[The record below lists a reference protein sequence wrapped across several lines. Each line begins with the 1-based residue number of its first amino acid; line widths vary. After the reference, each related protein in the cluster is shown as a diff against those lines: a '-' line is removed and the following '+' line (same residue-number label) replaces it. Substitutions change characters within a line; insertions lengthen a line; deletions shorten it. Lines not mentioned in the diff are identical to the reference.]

1 MLVNNMRLTRKI
13 LFIVICLLF
22 IDSHLS
28 HLRSYESRAKAA
40 FLVDHA
46 TGQTLY
52 GKNEDLRIYPASM
65 SKLMTLYILFET
77 LDEGIIS
84 LDEKFIV
91 SMNAYQREGSTIY
104 AELST
109 MISVENLIKGIVV
122 SSGNDACVVVAEAL
136 AGSEENFAMQMNLI
150 AKDMGLLNTNFT
162 NSTGLH
168 NKNHFS
174 SPRDLVQLATRLLDD
189 FPQFYKYFSETSF
202 TWNNIIQYNR
212 NNLLRMDLGVD
223 GLKTG
228 HTIQSGYGII
238 VSSKRDNGRIIAF
251 VSGLDSNDERT
262 SEILKLLNYSYRGF
276 KSYQILK
283 KDQLIEKVKVW
294 KGKKENVSLIVDED
308 INLLLD
314 IPARRGIRLEYLYKE
329 PIIAPIN
336 KGDKLGEV
344 HIIYPNSETI
354 EVPLVAGEDVKKKNA
369 FINMIDAIRHFIL

>member
-1 MLVNNMRLTRKI
+1 MRFTRKI
-13 LFIVICLLF
+13 LFIVICLFF
-22 IDSHLS
+22 IDSQLS
-28 HLRSYESRAKAA
+28 HLRSYETRAKAA
-40 FLVDHA
+40 LLVDHS

-65 SKLMTLYILFET
+65 SKLMTLYVLFET
-77 LDEGIIS
+77 LDEGIIG

-109 MISVENLIKGIVV
+109 MISVEDLIKGIIV

-150 AKDMGLLNTNFT
+150 AKDMGLLNTSFT

-168 NKNHFS
+168 NENHFS
-174 SPRDLVQLATRLLDD
+174 SPTDLVLLATRLLDD

-228 HTIQSGYGII
+228 HTRQSGYGII
-238 VSSKRDNGRIIAF
+238 VSSKRDNRRIIAF
-251 VSGLDSNDERT
+251 VSGLNSNDERT

-283 KDQLIEKVKVW
+283 KDQVIEKVKVW
-294 KGKKENVSLIVDED
+294 KGKKETVSLIVDED

-354 EVPLVAGEDVKKKNA
+354 EVPLVAGEEVKKKNA
-369 FINMIDAIRHFIL
+369 FINVIDAIRHFIFRDG

>member
-1 MLVNNMRLTRKI
+1 
-13 LFIVICLLF
+13 
-22 IDSHLS
+22 
-28 HLRSYESRAKAA
+28 
-40 FLVDHA
+40 
-46 TGQTLY
+46 
-52 GKNEDLRIYPASM
+52 
-65 SKLMTLYILFET
+65 MTLYILFET

-212 NNLLRMDLGVD
+212 NNFLRMDLGVD

-228 HTIQSGYGII
+228 HTMQSGYGA
-238 VSSKRDNGRIIAF
+238 VSYTHLRA
-251 VSGLDSNDERT
+251 
-262 SEILKLLNYSYRGF
+262 
-276 KSYQILK
+276 
-283 KDQLIEKVKVW
+283 
-294 KGKKENVSLIVDED
+294 
-308 INLLLD
+308 
-314 IPARRGIRLEYLYKE
+314 
-329 PIIAPIN
+329 
-336 KGDKLGEV
+336 
-344 HIIYPNSETI
+344 HET
-354 EVPLVAGEDVKKKNA
+354 
-369 FINMIDAIRHFIL
+369 

>member
-1 MLVNNMRLTRKI
+1 MSLTRKI

-22 IDSHLS
+22 FDSQLS
-28 HLRSYESRAKAA
+28 HLRSYETRAEAA
-40 FLVDHA
+40 LLVDYS

-52 GKNEDLRIYPASM
+52 AKNEDLRIYPASM

-109 MISVENLIKGIVV
+109 MVSVKDLIKGIIV

-168 NKNHFS
+168 DENHFS
-174 SPRDLVQLATRLLDD
+174 SPRDLVLLATRLLDD

-212 NNLLRMDLGVD
+212 NNFLRMDLGVD

-228 HTIQSGYGII
+228 HTMQSGYGVI
-238 VSSKRDNGRIIAF
+238 VSSKRDDRRIIAF
-251 VSGLDSNDERT
+251 VSGLNSNDERT

-283 KDQLIEKVKVW
+283 KDQLIEKAKVW
-294 KGKKENVSLIVDED
+294 KGKKEAVSLIVNED

-329 PIIAPIN
+329 PIIAPIH

-354 EVPLVAGEDVKKKNA
+354 EVPLVAGEEVKKKNA
-369 FINMIDAIRHFIL
+369 FINVIDTIRHFIFRDG

>member
-1 MLVNNMRLTRKI
+1 MRFTRKI
-13 LFIVICLLF
+13 LFIVICLFF
-22 IDSHLS
+22 IDSQLS
-28 HLRSYESRAKAA
+28 HLRSYETRAKAA
-40 FLVDHA
+40 LLVDHS

-65 SKLMTLYILFET
+65 SKLMTLYVLFET
-77 LDEGIIS
+77 LDEGIIG

-109 MISVENLIKGIVV
+109 MISVEDLIKGIIV

-150 AKDMGLLNTNFT
+150 AKDMGLLNTSFT

-168 NKNHFS
+168 NENHFS
-174 SPRDLVQLATRLLDD
+174 SPTDLVLLATRLLDD

-228 HTIQSGYGII
+228 HTRQSGYGII
-238 VSSKRDNGRIIAF
+238 VSSKRDNRRIIAF
-251 VSGLDSNDERT
+251 VSGLNSNDERT

-294 KGKKENVSLIVDED
+294 KGKKETVSLIVDED

-354 EVPLVAGEDVKKKNA
+354 EVPLVAGEEVKKKNA
-369 FINMIDAIRHFIL
+369 FINVIDAIRHFIFRDG

>member
-1 MLVNNMRLTRKI
+1 MRFTRKI

-22 IDSHLS
+22 IDSQLS

-40 FLVDHA
+40 LLVDHS

-77 LDEGIIS
+77 LDEGIIG

-91 SMNAYQREGSTIY
+91 SMNAYQREGSTIF

-109 MISVENLIKGIVV
+109 KISVEDLIKGIIV
-122 SSGNDACVVVAEAL
+122 SSGNDACVVAAEAL

-168 NKNHFS
+168 NENHFS
-174 SPRDLVQLATRLLDD
+174 SPTDLVLLATRLLDD

-228 HTIQSGYGII
+228 HTRQSGYGII
-238 VSSKRDNGRIIAF
+238 VSSKRDNRRIIAF
-251 VSGLDSNDERT
+251 VSGLNSNDERT
-262 SEILKLLNYSYRGF
+262 SEILRLLNYSYRGF

-294 KGKKENVSLIVDED
+294 KGKKESVSLIVDED

-314 IPARRGIRLEYLYKE
+314 IPARRGIRLEYSYKE

-354 EVPLVAGEDVKKKNA
+354 EVPLVAGEEVKKKNA
-369 FINMIDAIRHFIL
+369 FINVIDAIRHFIFRDG

>member
-1 MLVNNMRLTRKI
+1 MRLTRKI
-13 LFIVICLLF
+13 LFIVICLFF
-22 IDSHLS
+22 IDSQLS
-28 HLRSYESRAKAA
+28 HLRSYETRAKAA
-40 FLVDHA
+40 LLVDHS

-65 SKLMTLYILFET
+65 SKLMTLYVLFET
-77 LDEGIIS
+77 LDEGIIG

-109 MISVENLIKGIVV
+109 MISVENLIKGIIV

-228 HTIQSGYGII
+228 HTRQSGYGII
-238 VSSKRDNGRIIAF
+238 VSSKRDNRRIIAF
-251 VSGLDSNDERT
+251 VSGLNSNDERT

-283 KDQLIEKVKVW
+283 KDQVIEKVKVW
-294 KGKKENVSLIVDED
+294 KGKKESVSLIVDED

-354 EVPLVAGEDVKKKNA
+354 EVPLVAGEEVKKKNA
-369 FINMIDAIRHFIL
+369 FINVIDTIRHFIFRDG

>member
-1 MLVNNMRLTRKI
+1 MRFTRKI

-22 IDSHLS
+22 IDSQLS

-40 FLVDHA
+40 LLVDHS

-77 LDEGIIS
+77 LDEGIIG

-91 SMNAYQREGSTIY
+91 SMNAYQREGSTIF

-109 MISVENLIKGIVV
+109 KISVEDLIKGIIV

-174 SPRDLVQLATRLLDD
+174 SPKDLVQLATRLLDD

-228 HTIQSGYGII
+228 HTRQSGYGII
-238 VSSKRDNGRIIAF
+238 VSSKRDNRRIIAF
-251 VSGLDSNDERT
+251 VSGLNSNDERT

-294 KGKKENVSLIVDED
+294 KGKKESVSLIVDED

-354 EVPLVAGEDVKKKNA
+354 EVPLVAGEEVKKKNA
-369 FINMIDAIRHFIL
+369 FINVIDAIRHFIFRDG

>member
-1 MLVNNMRLTRKI
+1 MRLSRKI
-13 LFIVICLLF
+13 LFIVICLFF
-22 IDSHLS
+22 IDSQLS
-28 HLRSYESRAKAA
+28 HLRSYETRAKAA
-40 FLVDHA
+40 LLVDHS

-65 SKLMTLYILFET
+65 SKLMTLYVLFET
-77 LDEGIIS
+77 LDEGIIG

-109 MISVENLIKGIVV
+109 MISVEDLIKGIIV

-150 AKDMGLLNTNFT
+150 AKDMGLLNTSFT

-168 NKNHFS
+168 NENHFS
-174 SPRDLVQLATRLLDD
+174 SPTDLVLLATRLLDD

-228 HTIQSGYGII
+228 HTRQSGYGII
-238 VSSKRDNGRIIAF
+238 VSSKRDNRRIIAF
-251 VSGLDSNDERT
+251 VSGLNSNDERT

-283 KDQLIEKVKVW
+283 KDQVIEKVKVW
-294 KGKKENVSLIVDED
+294 KGKKESVSLIVDED

-354 EVPLVAGEDVKKKNA
+354 EVPLVAGEEVKKKNA
-369 FINMIDAIRHFIL
+369 FINVIDAIRHFIFRDG

>member
-1 MLVNNMRLTRKI
+1 MLVNNMRLTKI
-13 LFIVICLLF
+13 FLFIVICLLF

-28 HLRSYESRAKAA
+28 HVRSYESRAKAA

-52 GKNEDLRIYPASM
+52 GKNEDLRNYPASM
-65 SKLMTLYILFET
+65 SKLMTLYVLFET

-91 SMNAYQREGSTIY
+91 SMNAFQREGSTIY

-238 VSSKRDNGRIIAF
+238 VSSKRD
-251 VSGLDSNDERT
+251 
-262 SEILKLLNYSYRGF
+262 
-276 KSYQILK
+276 
-283 KDQLIEKVKVW
+283 QLIEKVKVW

-329 PIIAPIN
+329 PIIPPIN